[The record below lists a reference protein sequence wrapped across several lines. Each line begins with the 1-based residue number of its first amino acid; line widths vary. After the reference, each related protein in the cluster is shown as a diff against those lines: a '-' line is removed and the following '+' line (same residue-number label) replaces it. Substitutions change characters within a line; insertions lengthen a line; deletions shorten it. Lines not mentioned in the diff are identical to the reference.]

1 MSFNNL
7 NELNKYVGER
17 ERERK
22 RSGIDSLIKK
32 KESRARF

>member
-7 NELNKYVGER
+7 NELNKYVG